1 QAIGQSTNPPAVGD
15 KAATP
20 APARASGVTTTDT
33 TGIAKAFASGPTRL
47 TDAKNTAPSG
57 NMATLAAHCVA
68 IAWRHQAGRT
78 PAAPPRST
86 MAPTAAKD
94 NQKPADSGA
103 QGSETTTTAAASA
116 STSPIRPA
124 RPEAEAQ
131 AATASIQQVRCA
143 GIPQPLKRL

>member
-1 QAIGQSTNPPAVGD
+1 SRKKPAAMLATRAGAPGAATTAIAPAPADSRRSAPISKSTTQAIGQSTSPPAVGD

-68 IAWRHQAGRT
+68 TAWRHQAG
-78 PAAPPRST
+78 
-86 MAPTAAKD
+86 
-94 NQKPADSGA
+94 
-103 QGSETTTTAAASA
+103 
-116 STSPIRPA
+116 
-124 RPEAEAQ
+124 
-131 AATASIQQVRCA
+131 
-143 GIPQPLKRL
+143 